1 MTRSTGGPVS
11 IFARRVAASAAGM
24 GPASTGT
31 VHRVTVCPVEL
42 GFGVIEAAI
51 SEGLLAAVQPGLET
65 RDPDGFDPLQQSP

>member
-11 IFARRVAASAAGM
+11 MFARRVAAAGM
-24 GPASTGT
+24 GLASTGT

-51 SEGLLAAVQPGLET
+51 SEGLLAAVQPGLAT